1 MSLLD
6 YFQKG
11 YTYEN
16 YIERIE
22 DELEEQIELDDP
34 KGFVQYYALG
44 LQRMR
49 RVHKT
54 FKYNPGLERRVKA
67 ITTDLKFLV
76 ISEGWCGDASQIVPV
91 IEHLAKGLKTDLRF
105 VFRDENMELME
116 DYKTNGALSIPILI
130 GVTPEGEEAFR
141 FGPRPAK
148 GMEFLAKFKK
158 DPDKYSKDDF
168 HEDLQRF
175 YNENHGQD
183 IVIEILD
190 LIDSY
195 QQQVEVTS
203 PKID

>member
-1 MSLLD
+1 MMTLLE
-6 YFQKG
+6 YIKNG
-11 YTYEN
+11 YTYDN

-34 KGFVQYYALG
+34 KNYVQYYAIN

-49 RVHKT
+49 RVYKT
-54 FKYNPGLERRVKA
+54 FKYNPVESQRVKN
-67 ITTDLKFLV
+67 TKTDIKFLV

-91 IEHLAKGLKTDLRF
+91 VDRLAADLKIEIKYI
-105 VFRDENMELME
+105 FRDNNLDLME
-116 DYKTNGALSIPILI
+116 NYKTNGALSIPIII

-148 GMEFLAKFKK
+148 GMEFLAKYKK

-183 IVIEILD
+183 IINEILD
-190 LIDSY
+190 LLEEY
-195 QQQVEVTS
+195 QSTIE
-203 PKID
+203 